1 MVKNRIITMSLG
13 LFLITILVLS
23 CSFSSIFN
31 LQNRTLAQQST
42 SPPTSYSWGN
52 NTTSASKEHLSL
64 ELLNQIKPMILKNI
78 GNKSKGGG
86 ASRIIGVTIP
96 NGTSISNYGNIS
108 NTAK

>member
-23 CSFSSIFN
+23 CSFTSIFN

-78 GNKSKGGG
+78 GNKSKGG
-86 ASRIIGVTIP
+86 ASRIIGVTTP

-108 NTAK
+108 NTTK

>member
-23 CSFSSIFN
+23 CSFISIFN

-42 SPPTSYSWGN
+42 SPPTSNSWGN

-78 GNKSKGGG
+78 GNKSKGG
-86 ASRIIGVTIP
+86 ASRIIGVTTP

-108 NTAK
+108 NTTK